1 MYFLAFSSPP
11 TSTFFLSFHVK
22 PCVLEKTILHCF
34 QSLCH
39 IKQWHCQLCRII
51 SSIIC
56 ITGLWG
62 KKSMVLPLALACVKD
77 CKNIAFQMLTNSN
90 LLQEKDG
97 NMKLNCKLYQGQ
109 KQQFTA
115 NMKSNLPKHLQSCQ
129 QKMAKD
135 REWCSSSSVCQLQ
148 PGSQSLF
155 FSK

>member
-1 MYFLAFSSPP
+1 MG
-11 TSTFFLSFHVK
+11 K
-22 PCVLEKTILHCF
+22 
-34 QSLCH
+34 
-39 IKQWHCQLCRII
+39 
-51 SSIIC
+51 
-56 ITGLWG
+56 

-97 NMKLNCKLYQGQ
+97 SMKLNCKLYQGQ

-135 REWCSSSSVCQLQ
+135 RE
-148 PGSQSLF
+148 
-155 FSK
+155 